1 MNDNFYTNGLDN
13 SREKSVHSGGALL
26 LCGHYEDHWTNRRH
40 RHRQE
45 YGSQPAGR
53 VGGGGNRRRPTG
65 PRRCG
70 SGHPCA
76 GRISD
81 LFGQVVL
88 NADGSLNRQT
98 MRELVFNDAG
108 KRQQLEAILHPA
120 IKDLALERLA
130 QARQA
135 GAAVAVYMA
144 PLLIEVNATDRVD
157 EIWVVTVRPE
167 IQLERLTA
175 RDNCS
180 REAARRIIAAQMPLA
195 EKEQFGVVVID
206 NSENLD
212 MTRQQVVTAWQQR
225 IAV

>member
-1 MNDNFYTNGLDN
+1 MALCYYAGIMKIIGLTGGIATG
-13 SREKSVHSGGALL
+13 KSTVASLLAELGAVVIDADQLARDAVAP
-26 LCGHYEDHWTNRRH
+26 GT
-40 RHRQE
+40 
-45 YGSQPAGR
+45 PAL
-53 VGGGGNRRRPTG
+53 
-65 PRRCG
+65 
-70 SGHPCA
+70 